1 MRLESG
7 WELLTQNLSGRA
19 DRPLPVP
26 ANLNT
31 AARDRRL
38 TGQRRL
44 PADKP
49 FTNPKQTLTTSIQ
62 TITRRKQTMTRRIQT
77 MTTPKQTLTTPVQTM
92 TTTVQTITTP
102 IQTMTRC
109 KQTMTTPVQT
119 ITTPKQT
126 MTRKNRILCKALK
139 PWNMDKPG
147 G

>member
-92 TTTVQTITTP
+92 TTLS
-102 IQTMTRC
+102 
-109 KQTMTTPVQT
+109 QT

-126 MTRKNRILCKALK
+126 MTRKNRILCKSLK
-139 PWNMDKPG
+139 TWNMDKPCG
-147 G
+147 